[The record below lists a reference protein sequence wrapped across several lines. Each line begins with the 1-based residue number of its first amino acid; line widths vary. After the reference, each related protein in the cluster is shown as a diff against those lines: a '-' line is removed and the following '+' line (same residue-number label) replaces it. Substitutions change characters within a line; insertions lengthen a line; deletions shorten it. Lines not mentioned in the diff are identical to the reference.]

1 MIKALLLIFRPVQ
14 TWGAIE
20 AAKRSVAYI
29 FCVYVLPL
37 ILITSI
43 AEGYGLMHWGK
54 LFKGEV
60 SQERTYNLTQV
71 LVMEGAQSVGLIV
84 MIFLGAYA
92 AKSFAETFHRRSK
105 FREAFTAVA
114 YGAGPLL
121 VMRFG
126 DLFPTLNVW
135 VPWAVG
141 IILMVS
147 VLYLGLPC
155 LLRPDPPHAFGLY
168 VMTSITIAMTNAV
181 MRLFV
186 FYFHLGGFP
195 KIEHWLNGLG
205 S

>member
-1 MIKALLLIFRPVQ
+1 MIKALLLVFRPAQ

-29 FCVYVLPL
+29 LCVYLLPM
-37 ILITSI
+37 ILITSV

-54 LFKGEV
+54 LHKGEV
-60 SQERTYNLTQV
+60 TEVRTFNLTKV
-71 LVMEGAQSVGLIV
+71 LVMEVAQSVGLIGMV
-84 MIFLGAYA
+84 FLGAFA

-105 FREAFTAVA
+105 FSEAFTAVA
-114 YGAGPLL
+114 YAAGPLL
-121 VMRFG
+121 MMRFG

-155 LLRPDPPHAFGLY
+155 MLRPDPPHAFGLY
-168 VMTSITIAMTNAV
+168 VMTSITIVMVNAV

-186 FYFHLGGFP
+186 YFFHQGGFP
-195 KIEHWLNGLG
+195 KIEHWLNGMG